1 MSDLY
6 DRVVSQQD
14 ALKKLIAKIPG
25 FKGYF
30 AMVDRRQAD
39 KVLRE
44 VIADRYQVLWT
55 RLSAIQRDLVKAG
68 KIELIDDIEE
78 ASLKLRIFIDRVKT
92 AAYGYTGFFDAVKIN
107 EAEMTQLYQY
117 DLTLMD
123 LVEAVSSAI
132 DNLEASID
140 TDGFPAALRNTVQKA
155 QDSIDAF
162 NKRSELMKMGQ

>member
-30 AMVDRRQAD
+30 EMVDRRQAD

-44 VIADRYQVLWT
+44 VIADRFQVQWT
-55 RLSAIQRDLVKAG
+55 RLSAIQRDMVKAG
-68 KIELIDDIEE
+68 KIDLIDDLEE
-78 ASLKLRIFIDRVKT
+78 ASIKLRTFVDRVKT
-92 AAYGYTGFFDAVKIN
+92 ASYGYTGFFDAIKIN
-107 EAEMTQLYQY
+107 EAELTQLYQY
-117 DLTLMD
+117 DLTMVQLGED
-123 LVEAVSSAI
+123 VSAAI

-140 TDGFPAALRNTVQKA
+140 TDGFTAALRNTVQKA

>member
-1 MSDLY
+1 MSDLF

-30 AMVDRRQAD
+30 EMVDRRQAD

-44 VIADRYQVLWT
+44 VIADRFQAQWT
-55 RLSAIQRDLVKAG
+55 RLSAIQRDMVKAG
-68 KIELIDDIEE
+68 KIDLIDDLEE
-78 ASLKLRIFIDRVKT
+78 ASIKLRTFVDRVKT
-92 AAYGYTGFFDAVKIN
+92 ASYGYTGFFDAIKIN
-107 EAEMTQLYQY
+107 KAELTQLYQY
-117 DLTLMD
+117 DLTMVQLGD
-123 LVEAVSSAI
+123 DVAAAI

>member
-14 ALKKLIAKIPG
+14 ALKKLIAKLPG

-44 VIADRYQVLWT
+44 VIADRFQAQWA
-55 RLSAIQRDLVKAG
+55 RLSTIQRDMVKAG
-68 KIELIDDIEE
+68 KIELVDDIEE
-78 ASLKLRIFIDRVKT
+78 ASIKLRTFVDRVKT
-92 AAYGYTGFFDAVKIN
+92 ASYGYTGFFDAVKIN
-107 EAEMTQLYQY
+107 EAELTQLYNY
-117 DLTLMD
+117 DLTLMELGD
-123 LVEAVSSAI
+123 AVASAI
-132 DNLEASID
+132 DNLEASMD

>member
-44 VIADRYQVLWT
+44 VIADRFQAQWV
-55 RLSAIQRDLVKAG
+55 RLSAIQKDMVKAG
-68 KIELIDDIEE
+68 KIELIDDVEE
-78 ASLKLRIFIDRVKT
+78 ASIKLRIFIDRVKT
-92 AAYGYTGFFDAVKIN
+92 ASYGYTGFFDAVKIN
-107 EAEMTQLYQY
+107 EAELTQLYQY
-117 DLTLMD
+117 DLTLME
-123 LVEAVSSAI
+123 LSEGVSSAI

>member
-30 AMVDRRQAD
+30 EMVDRRQAD

-44 VIADRYQVLWT
+44 VIADRFQVQWT
-55 RLSAIQRDLVKAG
+55 RLSAIQRDMVKAG
-68 KIELIDDIEE
+68 KIDLIDDLEE
-78 ASLKLRIFIDRVKT
+78 ASIKLRTFVDRVKT
-92 AAYGYTGFFDAVKIN
+92 ASYGYTGFFDAIKIN
-107 EAEMTQLYQY
+107 EAELTQLYQY
-117 DLTLMD
+117 DLTMVQLGD
-123 LVEAVSSAI
+123 DVAAAI

>member
-30 AMVDRRQAD
+30 EMVDRRQAD

-44 VIADRYQVLWT
+44 VIADRFQVQWT
-55 RLSAIQRDLVKAG
+55 RLSAIQRDMVKAG
-68 KIELIDDIEE
+68 KIDLIDDLEE
-78 ASLKLRIFIDRVKT
+78 ASIKLRTFVDRVKT
-92 AAYGYTGFFDAVKIN
+92 ASYGYTGFFDAIKIN
-107 EAEMTQLYQY
+107 EAELTQLYQY
-117 DLTLMD
+117 DLTMVQLGD
-123 LVEAVSSAI
+123 EVSAAI

>member
-30 AMVDRRQAD
+30 EMVDRRQAD

-44 VIADRYQVLWT
+44 VIADRFQVQWT
-55 RLSAIQRDLVKAG
+55 RLSAIQRDMVKAG
-68 KIELIDDIEE
+68 KIDLIDDLEE
-78 ASLKLRIFIDRVKT
+78 ASIKLRTFVDRVKT
-92 AAYGYTGFFDAVKIN
+92 ASYGYTGFFDAIKIN
-107 EAEMTQLYQY
+107 EAELTQLYQY
-117 DLTLMD
+117 DLTMVQLGED
-123 LVEAVSSAI
+123 VSAAI